1 MYRLEVK
8 LKQHTPL
15 IHFQWQQAGATLRAS
30 EVKPRLDRFILTKL
44 GKTCTQEEN
53 NSGKYDLYDAEWITQ
68 LCRWTEEAKNWNSQ
82 LPRLQRK
89 EWDQLDEYGRG
100 CLIAAMKNWFIGE
113 GAHPALDYKMNII
126 PESYIVEGSTIRL
139 AGKDQHFDNQ
149 CLELELKGKNAEYNY
164 SNESRMY
171 YITAQ
176 LYNNAEDEKND
187 KRYDEIISKG
197 IRCLDGTPFFAQEE
211 QKVKLITGSGANF
224 KFQSGVWEKLEKKG
238 ILYPGWI
245 NLTCRSFY
253 QDINHL
259 LEVYIREFFAC
270 TNFGTRQSKG
280 FGGFMVLAKAD
291 ESGVYNTWT
300 LTDLE
305 KVWKANFAFAY
316 SKEVKNTQ
324 RTFFQTIQKDYRLLK
339 SGRAKLGGETYAK
352 AKMFRYGLRM
362 KEKYRWEKRF
372 IKRAVHN
379 VVPLK
384 ADHAPWYDDSK
395 AVWEDVPEPN
405 YIYLRAVLGLAEQ
418 YEFLVN
424 SEDKKEKLIIEIDSC
439 NKSIQRIASPLL
451 FKVIGQTI
459 YLLGNDIPDEIK
471 GKGFCFSYYLKSR
484 GKKSARKVR
493 IFQNKKAIEE
503 LVIPKDFSLPEF
515 IEYALNDALCTRKYN
530 YSNARQAGRSD
541 VSKEKIQYEN
551 DDAPLGY
558 TKIFNKK

>member
-1 MYRLEVK
+1 
-8 LKQHTPL
+8 
-15 IHFQWQQAGATLRAS
+15 
-30 EVKPRLDRFILTKL
+30 
-44 GKTCTQEEN
+44 
-53 NSGKYDLYDAEWITQ
+53 
-68 LCRWTEEAKNWNSQ
+68 
-82 LPRLQRK
+82 
-89 EWDQLDEYGRG
+89 
-100 CLIAAMKNWFIGE
+100 
-113 GAHPALDYKMNII
+113 
-126 PESYIVEGSTIRL
+126 
-139 AGKDQHFDNQ
+139 
-149 CLELELKGKNAEYNY
+149 
-164 SNESRMY
+164 
-171 YITAQ
+171 
-176 LYNNAEDEKND
+176 
-187 KRYDEIISKG
+187 
-197 IRCLDGTPFFAQEE
+197 
-211 QKVKLITGSGANF
+211 
-224 KFQSGVWEKLEKKG
+224 
-238 ILYPGWI
+238 
-245 NLTCRSFY
+245 
-253 QDINHL
+253 
-259 LEVYIREFFAC
+259 
-270 TNFGTRQSKG
+270 
-280 FGGFMVLAKAD
+280 
-291 ESGVYNTWT
+291 
-300 LTDLE
+300 
-305 KVWKANFAFAY
+305 
-316 SKEVKNTQ
+316 
-324 RTFFQTIQKDYRLLK
+324 
-339 SGRAKLGGETYAK
+339 
-352 AKMFRYGLRM
+352 M

-515 IEYALNDALCTRKYN
+515 IEYALNDAFCTRKYN
-530 YSNARQAGRSD
+530 YSNGRQTGRSD